1 MVATR
6 SEANRSETH
15 RSEAHRSEAQSK
27 RTRSSI
33 DQDLEIVNATVEA
46 VTSALPVGLTPA
58 QLGAAA
64 LRLGQAAARQPVTT
78 LRRSIGLGADYAKIA
93 SGVSDIAP
101 TPKDRRFADEAFT
114 GHPIFKRLA
123 QAHVAGETAVASLLD
138 ELDLDEKSRLRAELL
153 TTIAT
158 SAAAP
163 TNNLLGNPAALRE
176 LRRTKGRSIID
187 GARHAMHDAKHNGGL
202 PSMVDTRPF
211 VPGDTVAATQG
222 AVVFQNPVL
231 ELMQYAPS
239 TKKVGERPVFVI
251 PPQINKY
258 YVLDLAPGRSMI
270 EHLVSQGQ
278 QVFAISFRNPGPEHR
293 DWGLDTYVAA
303 ILEAADAAIE
313 ISGSPDLNV
322 LGVCAGGITMAS
334 MLGHLADQ
342 GDTRFNSATFL
353 VTILDWEVPSTL
365 GTFISRPVVNA
376 GRRRSQE
383 NGVLDGADLG
393 RVFAWL
399 RPNDLIWN
407 YWVNNYL
414 MGRNPAAFD
423 VLSWNVDATNLPA
436 ALHSDFLEMA
446 IGNTL
451 ANPGATVCMETPVD
465 LSSVTIDAF
474 VVGAVTDHI
483 TPWQGCFPTVNLLGG
498 DTEFVLSSQGH
509 IQALVNPSGNPKGS
523 YHTNAAAAAS
533 RDELTADEWLDGAE
547 ANKGSWWDHWAEWLK
562 ERDGKQVTAPKTLGS
577 KRFPAGIAA
586 PGSYVFG

>member
-1 MVATR
+1 MAVPNTANSESSPKR
-6 SEANRSETH
+6 SRSAVE
-15 RSEAHRSEAQSK
+15 
-27 RTRSSI
+27 
-33 DQDLEIVNATVEA
+33 QDLEIVNATVDA
-46 VTSALPVGLTPA
+46 VTSALPIGLTPG
-58 QLGAAA
+58 QLGATAV
-64 LRLGQAAARQPVTT
+64 RLARTAARQPLTT
-78 LRRSIGLGADYAKIA
+78 LKRSAALGADYAKIA
-93 SGVSDIAP
+93 AGTSDVAP
-101 TPKDRRFADEAFT
+101 APKDRRFADEAFT
-114 GHPIFKRLA
+114 KHPLFKRLA
-123 QAHVAGETAVASLLD
+123 QAHVAGEAAVATFLD
-138 ELDLDEKSRLRAELL
+138 ELDLDDKSRLRAELL
-153 TTIAT
+153 ATIVT
-158 SAAAP
+158 STAAP

-176 LRRTKGRSIID
+176 LRKTKGRSIVD
-187 GARHAMHDAKHNGGL
+187 GARHAMHDLRHNGGM

-211 VPGDTVAATQG
+211 VPGDTVAATPG

-231 ELMQYAPS
+231 ELMQYTPT
-239 TKKVGERPVFVI
+239 TKKVGDRPVLVI

-278 QVFAISFRNPGPEHR
+278 QVFAISFRNPTAEHR

-313 ISGSPDLNV
+313 ISGSADLNV
-322 LGVCAGGITMAS
+322 LGVCAGGITLAS
-334 MLGHLADQ
+334 MLGHLAEQ
-342 GDTRFNSATFL
+342 GDTRFHSATFL
-353 VTILDWEVPSTL
+353 VTILDWAVPSTL

-414 MGRNPAAFD
+414 MGKNPAAFD

-446 IGNTL
+446 VGNTL
-451 ANPGATVCMETPVD
+451 ATPGATVCMDTPVD
-465 LSSVTIDAF
+465 LSKVTIDAF

-498 DTEFVLSSQGH
+498 DSEFVLSSQGH

-523 YHTNAAAAAS
+523 YHTNAEAAAS
-533 RDELTADEWLDGAE
+533 RDQLSADEWLDGAE
-547 ANKGSWWDHWAEWLK
+547 ANKGSWWDHWTVWLK
-562 ERDGKQVTAPKTLGS
+562 ERDGKQVAPPKVLGS
-577 KRFPAGIAA
+577 ERFPAGIAA

>member
-6 SEANRSETH
+6 PDA
-15 RSEAHRSEAQSK
+15 
-27 RTRSSI
+27 RTRSAVDEDI
-33 DQDLEIVNATVEA
+33 EIINATVDA
-46 VTSALPVGLTPA
+46 VTSALPVGLTPS

-64 LRLGQAAARQPVTT
+64 LRLGQAAARQPITT
-78 LRRSIGLGADYAKIA
+78 LRRSATLARDVAEVAVGT
-93 SGVSDIAP
+93 SDITP
-101 TPKDRRFADEAFT
+101 SPKDRRFADEAFT
-114 GHPIFKRLA
+114 KNPLYKRLA
-123 QAHVAGETAVASLLD
+123 QTHLAGEAAAAALVD
-138 ELDLDEKSRLRAELL
+138 ELDLDAKSRLRAELL
-153 TTIAT
+153 TTIVT
-158 SAAAP
+158 STAAP
-163 TNNLLGNPAALRE
+163 TNSLLGNPAALRE
-176 LRRTKGRSIID
+176 LRKTKGRSIVD
-187 GARHAMHDAKHNGGL
+187 GARHALHDTKHNGGL

-211 VPGDTVAATQG
+211 VPGDTVAATPG

-231 ELMQYAPS
+231 ELIQYAPI

-270 EHLVSQGQ
+270 EHLVSKGQ

-293 DWGLDTYVAA
+293 DWSLDTYVAA

-322 LGVCAGGITMAS
+322 LGVCAGGITMAA
-334 MLGHLADQ
+334 MLGHLAAR

-353 VTILDWEVPSTL
+353 VTILDWDVPSTL
-365 GTFISRPVVNA
+365 GTFMSRPVVNA
-376 GRRRSQE
+376 GRRRSQDK
-383 NGVLDGADLG
+383 GVLDGADLG

-414 MGRNPAAFD
+414 MGKNPAAFD

-446 IGNTL
+446 LGNTL
-451 ANPGATVCMETPVD
+451 AHPGATTCLDSPVD
-465 LSSVTIDAF
+465 LSEVTIDAF

-483 TPWQGCFPTVNLLGG
+483 TPWQGCYPTVNLLGG
-498 DTEFVLSSQGH
+498 NTEFVLSSQGH

-523 YHTNAAAAAS
+523 YHTNAAASAS
-533 RDELTADEWLDGAE
+533 SDHVSADEWLEGAE
-547 ANKGSWWDHWAEWLK
+547 AHQGSWWDHWTSWLH
-562 ERDGKQVTAPKTLGS
+562 ERDGKQVAAPKVLGS
-577 KRFPAGIAA
+577 ARFPAGIAA

>member
-1 MVATR
+1 MVAIKTDA
-6 SEANRSETH
+6 SAT
-15 RSEAHRSEAQSK
+15 
-27 RTRSSI
+27 RTRSAVEE
-33 DQDLEIVNATVEA
+33 DLEIINATVEA
-46 VTSALPVGLTPA
+46 VTSAMPIGLTPI

-64 LRLGQAAARQPVTT
+64 TRLAGAAARQPLTT
-78 LRRSIGLGADYAKIA
+78 LRRSAALGANYAKIA
-93 SGVSDIAP
+93 AGTSAIAAG
-101 TPKDRRFADEAFT
+101 PKDRRFADDAFT
-114 GHPIFKRLA
+114 KHPIFKRLA
-123 QAHVAGETAVASLLD
+123 QAHLAGEAAVTNLLD
-138 ELDLDEKSRLRAELL
+138 DLDLDDKSRLRAEML
-153 TTIAT
+153 TTIMT

-176 LRRTKGRSIID
+176 LRKTKGRSIVD
-187 GARHAMHDAKHNGGL
+187 GARHALHDARNNGGM

-211 VPGDTVAATQG
+211 VPGDTVAATPG
-222 AVVFQNPVL
+222 AVVFQNSVL
-231 ELMQYAPS
+231 ELMQYTPT

-278 QVFAISFRNPGPEHR
+278 QVFAISFRNPSAKHR
-293 DWGLDTYVAA
+293 DWGLDTYVTA

-313 ISGSPDLNV
+313 ISGSEDLNV
-322 LGVCAGGITMAS
+322 LGVCAGGITLAS

-342 GDTRFNSATFL
+342 GDTRFHSATFL

-376 GRRRSQE
+376 GRRRSQKE
-383 NGVLDGADLG
+383 GVLNGSDLG

-414 MGRNPAAFD
+414 MGKNPAAFD

-436 ALHSDFLEMA
+436 ALHSDFLEIAM
-446 IGNTL
+446 GNTL
-451 ANPGATVCMETPVD
+451 AHPGATVCMDTPVD
-465 LSSVTIDAF
+465 LSKVEIDAF

-523 YHTNAAAAAS
+523 YHTNAAAAES
-533 RDELTADEWLDGAE
+533 RDELTADAWLDGAE
-547 ANKGSWWDHWAEWLK
+547 ANQGSWWDHWTTWLQK
-562 ERDGKQVTAPKTLGS
+562 RDGKQVAAPKVLGS
-577 KRFPAGIAA
+577 ARFPAGIAA